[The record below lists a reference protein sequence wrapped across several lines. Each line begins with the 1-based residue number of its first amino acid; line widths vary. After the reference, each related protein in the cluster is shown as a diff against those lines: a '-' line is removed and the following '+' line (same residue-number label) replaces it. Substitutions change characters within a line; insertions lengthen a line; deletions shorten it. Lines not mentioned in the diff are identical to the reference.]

1 MIKIDHLC
9 FGLHP
14 TRVLMWRTA
23 ERAQTH
29 ITDCAHNI
37 ITKGNIG
44 RVARDLPVAL
54 VHQKQTAAVEAEVG
68 LRVEMRQQ
76 LQTKQAKL
84 PFHTAKVNR

>member
-1 MIKIDHLC
+1 M
-9 FGLHP
+9 
-14 TRVLMWRTA
+14 RRTA

-29 ITDCAHNI
+29 ITDCAHSII